1 MHALVLI
8 LNTDTAMRLISPDI
22 LTAANGLSL
31 GASGFIFF
39 VGLLLWT
46 CGWRWHKFWVVFGIT
61 TGAGLIGLTAGQA
74 SGGQVLV
81 LGILL
86 AFAGGVM
93 ALEVAKILAFAGG
106 GLGAW
111 LAVQNVLPQAH
122 EMWAV
127 FLSGGLFGVLLYKL
141 WTMIVTSF
149 LGVLVAGHA
158 AFAILNEAG
167 TTTPKFTA
175 DNATAING
183 AVIVLTLVG
192 AIVQAIVA
200 KGAAAEVGGDITD
213 ESDEESTVN
222 WWKKLPLRKA
232 A

>member
-1 MHALVLI
+1 MH
-8 LNTDTAMRLISPDI
+8 LISPEI
-22 LTAANGLSL
+22 LNAASGLSY
-31 GASGFIFF
+31 GATGFALF

-61 TGAGLIGLTAGQA
+61 TAAGMLGLTAGQA
-74 SGGQVLV
+74 AGGQVLV

-93 ALEVAKILAFAGG
+93 ALEVARILAFASG

-111 LAVQNVLPQAH
+111 LAVQTVLPQAH

-141 WTMIVTSF
+141 WTMLITSLLGTLLAVHSVLILSAESGLSATRWVADNNSALNGTVIAF
-149 LGVLVAGHA
+149 TLLGV
-158 AFAILNEAG
+158 
-167 TTTPKFTA
+167 
-175 DNATAING
+175 
-183 AVIVLTLVG
+183 
-192 AIVQAIVA
+192 IVQAYVA
-200 KGAAAEVGGDITD
+200 REQRAEEI
-213 ESDEESTVN
+213 EEVEEEHEAPAKKS
-222 WWKKLPLRKA
+222 WWKLA